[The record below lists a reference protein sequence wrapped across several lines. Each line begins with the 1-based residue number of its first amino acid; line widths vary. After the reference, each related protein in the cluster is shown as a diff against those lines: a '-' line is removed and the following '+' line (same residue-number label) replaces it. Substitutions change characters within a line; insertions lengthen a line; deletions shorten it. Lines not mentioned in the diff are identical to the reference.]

1 VWIGPIAAF
10 GKQVADQITPQALQ
24 EFNQEVACRHLELGD
39 GVADDFQRMD
49 EAEAVRVELLVQCGL
64 VHQSTDYVMGNEQG
78 IQFLDHADRFQAAE
92 GATRQALVGVN
103 FIDYEGCKQELSV
116 RLKPGHSRILQGQ
129 KTTNSCAKWAKVALE
144 LRVERSS
151 KCDMTGRN

>member
-1 VWIGPIAAF
+1 M
-10 GKQVADQITPQALQ
+10 
-24 EFNQEVACRHLELGD
+24 ACRHLELGD

-92 GATRQALVGVN
+92 GAARQALVGVN
-103 FIDYEGCKQELSV
+103 FVDYEFDFPALMVSTGQVVGWIAFRIQEGGNQTMLFPIT
-116 RLKPGHSRILQGQ
+116 RQGWILNG
-129 KTTNSCAKWAKVALE
+129 VLE
-144 LRVERSS
+144 DAHQEAQATFAASA
-151 KCDMTGRN
+151 GGWG